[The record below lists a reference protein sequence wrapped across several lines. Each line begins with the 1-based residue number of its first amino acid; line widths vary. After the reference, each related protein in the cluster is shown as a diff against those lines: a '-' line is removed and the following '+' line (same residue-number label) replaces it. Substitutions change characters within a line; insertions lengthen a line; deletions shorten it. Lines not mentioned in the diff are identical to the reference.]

1 MFGPLLNLVYLN
13 ITDPAPA
20 PALNWYNENATAP
33 VGATEH
39 VALQPYLHVGPRLLN
54 VILNVV

>member
-1 MFGPLLNLVYLN
+1 MPAPNPVFGPLLNLVYLN

-33 VGATEH
+33 VSDA
-39 VALQPYLHVGPRLLN
+39 
-54 VILNVV
+54 